1 MTSTVFNC
9 CLLEVT
15 LHIMPRTTMVR
26 QGLFLQFLL
35 DLQYFFINT
44 RLYYTHGLKHGLQ
57 EEFQYCAGSS
67 MNVSQ
72 YRTVAFIC
80 LFFFLFFLYFFFSDL
95 RGFVNLKWRSYLNAL
110 REVVW

>member
-9 CLLEVT
+9 CLLEAT
-15 LHIMPRTTMVR
+15 LHIMPGIKMVR

-35 DLQYFFINT
+35 DLQYFFINA
-44 RLYYTHGLKHGLQ
+44 RLYYTHGLKYGLQ
-57 EEFQYCAGSS
+57 KEFQYCAGFCL
-67 MNVSQ
+67 NVSQ

-80 LFFFLFFLYFFFSDL
+80 LFFFFPDL

-110 REVVW
+110 KEVVC